1 MHIAN
6 GVVWEAVSPRVA
18 ARSTPRVVRE
28 IPALRANLRIARR
41 RERALRRV
49 RCRARL
55 RGGVRIVRFGPPP
68 ARLPDAAVG
77 SPRDRVLRVEGPSFK
92 GVRSGV
98 ERRRGR
104 VLKEARDHGG
114 RRDAPRG
121 EMIKSL
127 RIGVHHADGVV
138 REPNMRRRTR
148 LVQVAAPPA
157 GAAEQRPA
165 LVIRSKVTRALLLLA
180 PRPELRLALFKRER
194 LAEVRVYG
202 GGDVGVV
209 AIVAR
214 IRRRSRAQSP
224 RRRRAAS

>member
-1 MHIAN
+1 VHHAN
-6 GVVWEAVSPRVA
+6 GVVWQAVS
-18 ARSTPRVVRE
+18 PRVVRE

-104 VLKEARDHGG
+104 VLKEARDPGG
-114 RRDAPRG
+114 RRDAPPG
-121 EMIKSL
+121 DDKVL
-127 RIGVHHADGVV
+127 KD
-138 REPNMRRRTR
+138 RR
-148 LVQVAAPPA
+148 
-157 GAAEQRPA
+157 
-165 LVIRSKVTRALLLLA
+165 
-180 PRPELRLALFKRER
+180 
-194 LAEVRVYG
+194 
-202 GGDVGVV
+202 
-209 AIVAR
+209 
-214 IRRRSRAQSP
+214 SP
-224 RRRRAAS
+224 RRRGRTGTKYAKKNAPGPSRGAARRCRRAAARPCNSVQSNSRALASRATPGAPPRALQT